1 MSRFAVRAS
10 MTTLA
15 FTPPTFAFAHTGIG
29 STFGFTHGFGHPISG
44 IDHTFAMVLV
54 GLLAY
59 QLGGRA
65 LWLVPSAFVALMAV
79 GGAIGIAGYGMPM
92 VETGIAISVV
102 VLGASVAMKMK
113 TPTIVVTGI
122 VGLFALFHGHA
133 HGAEM
138 PADAAG
144 VAYAGG
150 FVAATALL
158 HAAGVGV
165 GFLIER
171 IDGSQGLSV
180 SRVVGGIGV
189 VAGVGLLAGFL

>member
-10 MTTLA
+10 TTTLA
-15 FTPPTFAFAHTGIG
+15 FTLPNFAFAHTGIG
-29 STFGFTHGFGHPISG
+29 STLGFTHGFGHPISG

-113 TPTIVVTGI
+113 TPTVVATGI
-122 VGLFALFHGHA
+122 VGLFAIFHGHA

-138 PADAAG
+138 PADVAG
-144 VAYAGG
+144 LAYAGG
-150 FVAATALL
+150 FVVATALL
-158 HAAGVGV
+158 HAAGVGL

-171 IDGSQGLSV
+171 IEGSHGLSA